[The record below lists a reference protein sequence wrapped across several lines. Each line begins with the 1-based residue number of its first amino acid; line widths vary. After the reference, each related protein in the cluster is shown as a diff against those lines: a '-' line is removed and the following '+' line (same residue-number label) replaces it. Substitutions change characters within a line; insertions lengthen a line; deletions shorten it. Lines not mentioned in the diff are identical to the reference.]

1 MLIVKGELNSICE
14 NLQKE
19 EVDLKSIKCL
29 MQALQSLQFK
39 PLSKHLVKV
48 FKILLCKKI
57 LPELTEFTLN
67 SLIDFLQ
74 SKIIEKNDCSEL
86 TFICIDLLLSEF
98 SEVFVRILSAE
109 LLVLLINHCTVNKDI
124 LVGKNEKGP
133 SDHLKKIRFL
143 LPNAGELDLQ
153 MFIIEILFRCVP
165 NNPKKKE
172 LYLLN
177 LSLNDDNFKRIDR
190 ENFQEESRIYLF
202 KLNNDL
208 HTTAKRLPVSFQIL
222 AFQLKK
228 SEDREP
234 DDEKVFH
241 WNEDNSIWL
250 DFGRQICSVSVYGKE
265 EARLDFKWDQ
275 IEKWEF
281 YDGNEKGTYNLVLNV
296 TKNITNEKTL
306 QSVNYVIKLIIQ
318 ESSEESANEIYEVLT
333 INAEKDKTHPLS
345 GNFKKSAKVSVPFR
359 SISINS
365 SFSGNVLERHAD
377 ADDDFP
383 IPIAE
388 DVDNFSMKETI
399 QENVDL
405 TSNFENNCIGT
416 DSKKKNSNLLTKLSE
431 GETSKV
437 TSAFSS
443 DSELSDYST
452 SSFGEFLNQPKKKKK
467 KILKVSKINSHKK
480 VGKRGRPRK
489 ESLDSDAK
497 SNSSDD
503 SSNDSQVQLKTEKK
517 RELKNDKTLN
527 KKDPLKMKN
536 DAPTSMHTAMKA
548 VQQIAASNN
557 RKLEHKKPK
566 TSEALLSEEK
576 TVSGMNRGEDGNS
589 AIQPKKI
596 DLPNS
601 KPKNKNTEN
610 RINKM
615 MDKIKSKQ
623 KKNVGKDGKKPSA
636 FDEKKIEG
644 SDKTE
649 VKADTANAAAEQQGS
664 IDLQMISIEKEKD
677 EEVSLLSPVKK
688 PHELK
693 KGDNKEVLVEKCK
706 SIELK
711 SVTTKI
717 EGKKKIRTCNKK
729 TEVADGTGDDIVTET
744 SKNYTVYTEKTV
756 IDENFQNIE
765 KTNRRSKELK
775 AGFEEGLKLPTKDNE
790 VTSSSE
796 SCSFQKIQKE
806 KQQYN
811 AAERN
816 ESVLNCTPKNLTV
829 SSPLQN
835 IGNSDKMAFL
845 DRKRKIDDHIQYDW
859 HLDNQETLINEVE
872 DESFSDEEDNMII
885 LDNLSKLLQKTR
897 FKKKNEKK
905 IKNIFSDSFIENLNF
920 NKENEKL
927 DKFKQ
932 PLQISPT
939 FECKNS
945 PNIFPRLSENSFTFS
960 ETLHKANG
968 ESNNGRNFENQFQT
982 LYMEDKAKEGYSPL
996 KELKTTKEKKN
1007 FNFFNEKNEI
1017 RNRQESDTSL
1027 KEQGLKNQDL
1037 QCIFISLGKIFELKL
1052 EEDISNCEKHIDIVK
1067 SSLSNI
1073 VNDVIKEYEIEL

>member
-1 MLIVKGELNSICE
+1 MFNTQLENLNLITKSKNVNVNRVKGELNSICE
-14 NLQKE
+14 NLQRE

-388 DVDNFSMKETI
+388 DVDKFSMKETI

-405 TSNFENNCIGT
+405 TSNFENNC
-416 DSKKKNSNLLTKLSE
+416 
-431 GETSKV
+431 
-437 TSAFSS
+437 
-443 DSELSDYST
+443 
-452 SSFGEFLNQPKKKKK
+452 
-467 KILKVSKINSHKK
+467 
-480 VGKRGRPRK
+480 KRGRPP
-489 ESLDSDAK
+489 K

-693 KGDNKEVLVEKCK
+693 KGDNKEEKCK

-927 DKFKQ
+927 DKFKVRYIQ